1 MSLLIHKPAH
11 AILTARVLRAASN
24 LNGSCWGL
32 MGIGEDNALLMR
44 RHHVLDVDALV
55 ALAQALKGA
64 EYVLHLGQNARDG
77 ARSNVY
83 PFEVSDGLYL
93 MHSGTLPLKTRVLT
107 KSNTWHLVHDLLRP
121 VAIGWRGI
129 FTQPLAPIFQSLL
142 EAGFA
147 PDNKVALLD
156 YPQRR
161 IIVINHRHGA
171 LVDGLWLSDSRCI
184 DRTVLPRD
192 ALAPQA
198 HSPRLSD
205 IRFI

>member
-24 LNGSCWGL
+24 LNGNCWGL

-107 KSNTWHLVHDLLRP
+107 KSSTWHLVHDLLRP
-121 VAIGWRGI
+121 VAI
-129 FTQPLAPIFQSLL
+129 
-142 EAGFA
+142 AGGTSS
-147 PDNKVALLD
+147 P
-156 YPQRR
+156 
-161 IIVINHRHGA
+161 
-171 LVDGLWLSDSRCI
+171 SR
-184 DRTVLPRD
+184 LPRFFSPCWKPASRRTTKWPCWTIRSVASSSSIIATARWLTGCNYPIHA
-192 ALAPQA
+192 ALIARC
-198 HSPRLSD
+198 SREM
-205 IRFI
+205 R